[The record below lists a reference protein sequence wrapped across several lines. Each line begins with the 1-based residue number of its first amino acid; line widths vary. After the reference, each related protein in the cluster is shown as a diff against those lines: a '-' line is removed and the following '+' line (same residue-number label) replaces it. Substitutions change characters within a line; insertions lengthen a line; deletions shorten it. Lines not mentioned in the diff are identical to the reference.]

1 MWSNSFSVFVFSWF
15 FLWFSADGKLAEAED
30 KALPPPQDPS
40 KGGSG
45 FRFTLALVLFF
56 FALSPFFL
64 SFFAFADCQVER
76 GLQLRS
82 RVWPINEHAVAVFS
96 RLVQDSRREQTFILQ
111 TSTQYDTVRKLP
123 SNNCWYEDI
132 ITMSGWA
139 PQYLLV
145 FIIILPLLD
154 LCFWTLCLLIYLTHL
169 VLNEPH
175 CQICK
180 ASLLS
185 YCWLPLGGGLHLVQ
199 NWPVGLLVAPAQER
213 RENFISSAERE
224 KLQEKCVYFEI
235 LPNFGSCGKL
245 RLSIAALLQRF
256 VWWL

>member
-1 MWSNSFSVFVFSWF
+1 MKQLFLGFCIFLIFFCGFQLMESLLKPKIKPSPPPKTHRRGGQDFVSRLPWF
-15 FLWFSADGKLAEAED
+15 F
-30 KALPPPQDPS
+30 
-40 KGGSG
+40 
-45 FRFTLALVLFF
+45 FF
-56 FALSPFFL
+56 CIVPFL
-64 SFFAFADCQVER
+64 SFFLCFCWLPGWA
-76 GLQLRS
+76 
-82 RVWPINEHAVAVFS
+82 RVAAAQPSVAHQWACCCGVFS
-96 RLVQDSRREQTFILQ
+96 LGAGLASWTDIHPTDIH
-111 TSTQYDTVRKLP
+111 TVWHCSKIT